1 MTPLCMHR
9 CPNKPPHHQVAE
21 AWAERGTLRQSK
33 ATAKARWRVLAAL
46 VGFSLLASLFR
57 IRAAAR

>member
-1 MTPLCMHR
+1 
-9 CPNKPPHHQVAE
+9 VAE